1 MDERSG
7 GRTNKQTMNIWT
19 DDQNERPNDPC
30 ACVGVGVGFH
40 EMAWDGMREH
50 IVPLFIDKV
59 RGLEGR
65 QGLVEGKH
73 VLAMKK

>member
-1 MDERSG
+1 
-7 GRTNKQTMNIWT
+7 
-19 DDQNERPNDPC
+19 
-30 ACVGVGVGFH
+30 VGVGVGFH

-73 VLAMKK
+73 VLAMEK